1 MKPIRRRVTIALGMV
16 LMLSSLSGCKK
27 DSANTGSDSAETQK
41 PKKDLKLTWYI
52 RGAGSNDSK
61 GLQELQKRIGVTI
74 EFQEIDTSTTD
85 DQFKLM
91 IASGAYPDIIQWKLA
106 TDTSQVSKYYKEGV
120 FIKLNDLIDKHT
132 PNLKKILE
140 TQPDIKKQIMSD
152 EGDIAFFP
160 SINPL
165 KTAADKEIVANAGFG
180 MRKDWLDKLGLK
192 IPTTIDEWYI
202 VLKAFKDKDPNGD
215 GTANE
220 FAWDGTGINMLAP
233 AWGIRTTFYRNPKTD
248 KVAYGLLEPE
258 FKDYLTTMNRW
269 YSEGLLPRTAVY
281 TDSKAT
287 ETNINS
293 GLVGSFKALDN
304 MWEKS
309 LPEMKKTSPNA
320 SLIAVPW
327 PKGPAGK
334 SYTDRTELNSYVSPE
349 TTSITSACKYPED
362 AAKVIDFFYSQEAN
376 DLLNWGIEGKSYTVE
391 NGTKK
396 FIPEVLASKEPGTGL
411 GSFARY
417 WVNYP
422 KYGSNGAEISRLT
435 PEKTEG
441 HKIWANADTGL
452 ILPAGLSFT
461 TDESAKIN
469 EINTDMA
476 KYTADMT
483 NKFVTGEEPLSNYDN
498 FVQTL
503 KKMRIEEALK
513 VYQAAY
519 DRFKARK

>member
-1 MKPIRRRVTIALGMV
+1 MKSIRKKVTVALGIVM
-16 LMLSSLSGCKK
+16 MLSSLSGCKK
-27 DSANTGSDSAETQK
+27 DSTDTGANSNESNK

-52 RGAGSNDSK
+52 RGAGSNDSE
-61 GLQELQKRIGVTI
+61 GLKELQRKTGVTI
-74 EFQEIDTSTTD
+74 EFQEVDTSVAD
-85 DQFKLM
+85 EQFKLM

-106 TDTSQVSKYYKEGV
+106 TDTSQVSKYYREGV
-120 FIKLNDLIDKHT
+120 YIKLNELIDKHT
-132 PNLKKILE
+132 PNLKKILDATPE
-140 TQPDIKKQIMSD
+140 IKKQITSD

-165 KTAADKEIVANAGFG
+165 KTSADKELVANAGFG

-192 IPTTIDEWYI
+192 VPTTIDEWYT

-215 GTANE
+215 GSANDL
-220 FAWDGTGINMLAP
+220 AWDGTGINMFVP
-233 AWGIRTTFYRNPKTD
+233 AWGIRNTFYRNPKTD

-269 YSEGLLPRTAVY
+269 YSEGLLPRTAIY

-287 ETNINS
+287 DTNINS
-293 GLVGSFKALDN
+293 GIVGSFKALDN
-304 MWEKS
+304 MWERY
-309 LPEMKKTSPNA
+309 LPEIQKVNPNA
-320 SLIAVPW
+320 SLISVPW

-334 SYTDRTELNSYVSPE
+334 AYTDRTELNSYVSPE
-349 TTSITSACKYPED
+349 TTSITSTCKYPEE
-362 AAKVIDFFYSQEAN
+362 AAEVIDFFYSQEGN
-376 DLLNWGIEGKSYTVE
+376 DLLNWGIQGKSYTVE
-391 NGTKK
+391 NGVKK

-417 WVNYP
+417 YVNYP
-422 KYGSNGAEISRLT
+422 KCGTNGAEISRLS

-441 HKIWANADTGL
+441 HKIWANADTSL
-452 ILPAGLSFT
+452 ILPAALSFT
-461 TDESAKIN
+461 GDESAKIN

-513 VYQAAY
+513 IYQAAY
-519 DRFKARK
+519 DRYKARK